1 MKNMGMGVGDSVF
14 QTCEWIGV
22 FFWVHKVNGYPQ
34 MRIFRHEVKMHLCGS
49 MKAKDSNIRQS
60 LINRFGSPGTKKCK
74 GITYG
79 ISGDQWSALGVAV
92 TAKETRLQNT
102 LLASRVSKAETPN
115 EILKV

>member
-1 MKNMGMGVGDSVF
+1 MDWGIFLGSQGERIPTDENF
-14 QTCEWIGV
+14 QARSENAPLR
-22 FFWVHKVNGYPQ
+22 KQ
-34 MRIFRHEVKMHLCGS
+34 
-49 MKAKDSNIRQS
+49 DSNIRQS